1 MEVVLI
7 TRAIRR
13 AKFQSSHHQH
23 AVFYRPNVLPV
34 ARPVLG
40 QLMKNINFIMD
51 GGGSGGDNWS
61 YKSCK
66 APVKSSPPTNQH
78 PVFVEAWSPSR
89 HPTNNVGSLKGKLYH
104 PLRLTNFHIYGRLH
118 YITSGK
124 RRVAVCWCYKDYEL
138 WKSSS
143 LIVHILIRVKSPTC
157 HL

>member
-51 GGGSGGDNWS
+51 GGGSGGGNWS

-78 PVFVEAWSPSR
+78 PVFVEAGCPSSR
-89 HPTNNVGSLKGKLYH
+89 PTNNVRALKGKLY
-104 PLRLTNFHIYGRLH
+104 LQLGLTYFHIYGRLH

-124 RRVAVCWCYKDYEL
+124 SRVDVCCCYENYES

-143 LIVHILIRVKSPTC
+143 LIVDLIRVKSPTC
-157 HL
+157 RL